1 MQYSI
6 AKKVKKSK
14 RVKIIC
20 CAQNSHTCN
29 LPGVLPELNE
39 AARMPLKLNRRD
51 VSTSGETRKSKV
63 YSGCA
68 LLTTELQYQTTFE
81 KDSTKG
87 IRLDVWAGDD
97 KGTLRTFAVA

>member
-14 RVKIIC
+14 RRVKIIC

-39 AARMPLKLNRRD
+39 AARMPLKLNGRD
-51 VSTSGETRKSKV
+51 VS
-63 YSGCA
+63 A
-68 LLTTELQYQTTFE
+68 QTKLVSQKCTWMCTF
-81 KDSTKG
+81 
-87 IRLDVWAGDD
+87 DD
-97 KGTLRTFAVA
+97 AIINPQSM